1 MPAWFD
7 DFTDAIASGDGQY
20 LLCEACGE
28 ATLPPRRICPDCG
41 STELTREP
49 LSDRGEVLSFTE
61 ISVTTPKFHGET
73 PYTVLLVELT
83 EGVHLTGQLREA
95 TAEDITIGD
104 EVRLDTEPH
113 DEGVSLLTFRPAE
126 A

>member
-7 DFTDAIASGDGQY
+7 DFTDAIVSRDQQY

-28 ATLPPRRICPDCG
+28 ATLPPRRICHACG
-41 STELTREP
+41 STELTQEP
-49 LSDRGEVLSFTE
+49 LPDRGEVLSFTD

-73 PYTVLLVELT
+73 PYTVVLVELA

-95 TAEDITIGD
+95 TAEDSAIGD
-104 EVRLDTEPH
+104 EVRLDTEPRE
-113 DEGVSLLTFRPAE
+113 EGAPLLTFRPVE

>member
-7 DFTDAIASGDGQY
+7 DFTDAIASGEGQY
-20 LLCEACGE
+20 LVCEACGE
-28 ATLPPRRICPDCG
+28 ATLPPRRVCPACG
-41 STELTREP
+41 STELAGEP
-49 LSDRGEVLSFTE
+49 LPDRGEILSFTE

-95 TAEDITIGD
+95 TAEDIAIGD
-104 EVRLDTEPH
+104 EVRLDTDPRE
-113 DEGVSLLTFRPAE
+113 EGAPLLTFRPAE